1 MASVTVAPQIQDR
14 IEVLNRPAATIG
26 CLVIT
31 DGAALL
37 LSVAVSLI
45 IKALTQGPF
54 GLDGYLR
61 LWPFLFVFLLVYAC
75 VGLYSIVALSPPEEL
90 RRATISSVVLFL
102 LLGASTVSFR
112 GARHQFTWT
121 LFLAIAIGLIALPL
135 SRACARQLFASK
147 PWWGYPAVVFGF
159 GKSSERIVRAM
170 LDDPW
175 MSLKPVAVVGSG
187 SHGNTVDEVPVLYD
201 FEQAAQLIPKGR
213 RAYAVFAGQD
223 LPCADLNEIVERYRR
238 SFSNILFIPDLAGLS
253 SLWVAS
259 KNIGGMLGLEVCQTK
274 NHDRM
279 KRALD
284 LSLAF
289 LFGIF
294 AGPLCLLFS
303 ALIRLD
309 GGPALFSQSRI
320 GLDGKP
326 FHAWKFRTMVTNSGE
341 MLNAHLAAHPD
352 ARHEWDRS
360 HKLKNDPRVTRFG
373 RILRKT
379 SLDEL
384 PQVWNVLKG
393 EMSFVGPRPIVE
405 SEIRHYGKR
414 YDLYKRVR
422 GGITGLWQVSGR
434 SDTSYEERV
443 ALDSFYS
450 RNWSVWLDLCI
461 LFRTF
466 SVVLF
471 GKGAY

>member
-1 MASVTVAPQIQDR
+1 MASVSMAPSRQGR
-14 IEVLNRPAATIG
+14 VEVLNRPLATIG
-26 CLVIT
+26 CLVAT
-31 DGAALL
+31 DSLSLL
-37 LSVAVSLI
+37 LSVGLSLLV
-45 IKALTQGPF
+45 KALTQGGF
-54 GLDGYLR
+54 SVDGYLR
-61 LWPFLFVFLLVYAC
+61 LWPFLFVFLLVYAA

-90 RRATISSVVLFL
+90 RRATLSSVVLFL

-112 GARHQFTWT
+112 GARQQFTWT
-121 LFLAIAIGLIALPL
+121 LFLAIALGLVVLPL
-135 SRACARQLFASK
+135 ARACVRQLFASK
-147 PWWGYPAVVFGF
+147 SWWGFPAVIFGV
-159 GKSSERIVRAM
+159 GKSSERIVKAM
-170 LDDPW
+170 LEDPS
-175 MSLKPVAVVGSG
+175 MSLKPVALVGQG
-187 SHGNTVDEVPVLYD
+187 PNNYAVNGVPVFRD
-201 FEQAAQLIPKGR
+201 FEHAANLIPKRR
-213 RAYAVFAGQD
+213 RAYAVFANQD
-223 LPCADLNEIVERYRR
+223 LPASDLNTIIDRYRD
-238 SFSNILFIPDLAGLS
+238 SFSNILIIPEYTGMS
-253 SLWVAS
+253 SLWVTS

-274 NHDRM
+274 AHDRM

-289 LFGIF
+289 LFSLV
-294 AGPLCLLFS
+294 AGPACLLF
-303 ALIRLD
+303 AAIIRLD
-309 GGPALFSQSRI
+309 GGPAFYSQRRI

-326 FHAWKFRTMVTNSGE
+326 FRAWKFRTMVTNSDE
-341 MLNAHLAAHPD
+341 MLRQHLAAHPE
-352 ARHEWDRS
+352 ARREWDRS
-360 HKLKNDPRVTRFG
+360 QKLKNDPRVTRFG

-405 SEIRHYGKR
+405 SEIHFYGKR

-434 SDTSYEERV
+434 SDTTYEERV